1 MAGAPARH
9 CSTGHGMYKLILLFH
24 ENPAIPD
31 LVERWSREFVPLADQ
46 LPGLQAVVVSHV
58 EGGPAGPSD
67 IRLIHELIF
76 DDKDALTAAMQS
88 APGVQAGQGLVRLT
102 QSAPRTV
109 TLLFADHLQDKPRPD
124 HKIAPPAFP

>member
-1 MAGAPARH
+1 
-9 CSTGHGMYKLILLFH
+9 MYKLTLLFH
-24 ENPAIPD
+24 DNAAIPD
-31 LVERWSREFVPLADQ
+31 LAERWSREFVPLADQ
-46 LPGLQAVVVSHV
+46 LPGLKAVVVSHV

-88 APGVQAGQGLVRLT
+88 APGVQAGQCLVRIT

-109 TLLFADHLQDKPRPD
+109 TMLFAEHMQDEPRPD
-124 HKIAPPAFP
+124 HKIAPPSRT